1 VCALYWRSGCKNCT
15 AKLSLYDNIGHAP
28 FWEDTA
34 RFNAELAAFLRQ
46 PTRPID
52 ARLLSRSERTKP
64 ISRAVK
70 GMARSKIG
78 E

>member
-1 VCALYWRSGCKNCT
+1 VPFIGVPAAKIAG

-52 ARLLSRSERTKP
+52 ARLLSRNERTKP

-70 GMARSKIG
+70 VMARWRIG
-78 E
+78 D

>member
-1 VCALYWRSGCKNCT
+1 VPFIGVPA
-15 AKLSLYDNIGHAP
+15 AKIAGAKRSLYDNIGHAP

-34 RFNAELAAFLRQ
+34 RFSAALAAFLRQ

-70 GMARSKIG
+70 VMARWRIG
-78 E
+78 D